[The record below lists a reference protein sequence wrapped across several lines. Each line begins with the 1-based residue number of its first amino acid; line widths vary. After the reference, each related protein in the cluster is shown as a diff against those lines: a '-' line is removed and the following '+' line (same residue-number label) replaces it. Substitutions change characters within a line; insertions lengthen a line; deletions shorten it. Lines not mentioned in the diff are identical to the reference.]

1 MLTLRQLRHMQAVAR
16 HGSIHRAAEQL
27 HITQPALTRS
37 LATLEEILGVRL
49 FDRSKSGM
57 QATEFCL
64 GIQQRCEQLLLEA
77 AELEREAGLY
87 RSLESGHLCIGFGRA
102 LRDLVLRNVL
112 PRFVSQ
118 HPGIR
123 LELVDGTPD
132 ELSVGLVGRRFDLL
146 IAGYMSYAGMEGLK
160 CEQLRSYAMAVYV
173 RGDHPLVGRTR
184 MSLADLMRYPM
195 ISPTMLSDAHPFR
208 REVAAVSELN
218 VQVLGGDYSV
228 LWPVLASSDCWM
240 VAPEHEC
247 VEELADGR
255 LAVLDVAGWTLTS
268 ELSVIELQGRS
279 RSPAAQRFIELCE
292 DLLP

>member
-1 MLTLRQLRHMQAVAR
+1 
-16 HGSIHRAAEQL
+16 
-27 HITQPALTRS
+27 
-37 LATLEEILGVRL
+37 
-49 FDRSKSGM
+49 
-57 QATEFCL
+57 
-64 GIQQRCEQLLLEA
+64 
-77 AELEREAGLY
+77 
-87 RSLESGHLCIGFGRA
+87 
-102 LRDLVLRNVL
+102 
-112 PRFVSQ
+112 
-118 HPGIR
+118 
-123 LELVDGTPD
+123 
-132 ELSVGLVGRRFDLL
+132 
-146 IAGYMSYAGMEGLK
+146 
-160 CEQLRSYAMAVYV
+160 MAVYV